1 MAAGDTSSPSPS
13 TAGRLAER
21 REGAEVAIPLRSL
34 RSQRLTV
41 TAPDRS
47 SALFAELYRE
57 LKTLAAKHVRDF
69 NGASTLS
76 TTALLH
82 EAYLQFAGRS
92 DRHFPDQ
99 AHFLAYASR
108 AMRGILIDYA
118 RSRRAEKR
126 GGEFVFTSDTGAAAA
141 PGTGD
146 NLDLEQLGESLDE
159 LATLEP
165 RLAEVVDLHFFC
177 GFTFAE
183 IAGQRGTSERTVL
196 RDWRKARLLLAH
208 AFGAT
213 PGQPDEP

>member
-1 MAAGDTSSPSPS
+1 M
-13 TAGRLAER
+13 
-21 REGAEVAIPLRSL
+21 
-34 RSQRLTV
+34 
-41 TAPDRS
+41 TAPHHS

-57 LKTLAAKHVRDF
+57 LKTLAAKHVRNFD
-69 NGASTLS
+69 GASTLS

-82 EAYLQFAGRS
+82 EAYLQFADRS
-92 DRHFPDQ
+92 ALHFPDR

-118 RSRRAEKR
+118 RSRRTEKR
-126 GGEFVFTSDTGAAAA
+126 GGEFVFTSGTGADQA

-183 IAGQRGTSERTVL
+183 IAEQRGTSERTVL
-196 RDWRKARLLLAH
+196 RDWRKARLLLAN
-208 AFGAT
+208 AFGAPT
-213 PGQPDEP
+213 SQPDGPA

>member
-1 MAAGDTSSPSPS
+1 M
-13 TAGRLAER
+13 
-21 REGAEVAIPLRSL
+21 
-34 RSQRLTV
+34 
-41 TAPDRS
+41 TAPDHS

-57 LKTLAAKHVRDF
+57 LKLLAAKHVREF

-92 DRHFPDQ
+92 ERHFPDQ

-108 AMRGILIDYA
+108 AMRSILIDYV
-118 RSRRAEKR
+118 RSRQAVKR
-126 GGEFVFTSDTGAAAA
+126 GGDFVFTADTAAGASASA
-141 PGTGD
+141 TD
-146 NLDLEQLGESLDE
+146 DIDLEQLSEALDE

-183 IAGQRGTSERTVL
+183 IAEQRGTSQRTVM
-196 RDWRKARLLLAH
+196 RDWRKARILLAS
-208 AFGAT
+208 AFGSAAA
-213 PGQPDEP
+213 EPS